1 MSVPEPPDG
10 VSPVRRLL
18 SISVGLV
25 YLVAPVL
32 GVMQGEVTGARAAWA
47 CVALV
52 AFAAAYAGIV
62 LSQRTFGRPG
72 RWTYPLLGFTTVLAV
87 VLPPIFGSGWLALPV
102 YMSVAFAMALP
113 KRAAVVA
120 VAAMGVTLV
129 ALGVVTDADPGTLI
143 MFVFQVATLAVLFT
157 NVRNTRLLVSRLRE
171 AQGEVARLAAGE
183 ERLRIARDLHDLLG
197 HSLSL
202 IAMKA
207 ELAGRLAEE
216 SPRAL
221 REIRDIEEVARQALV
236 EVREAVTGYRQR
248 GLAEAVDGARAALES
263 AGTDTLVR
271 LTGTPLPPAL
281 DGLLAWAVREGGT
294 NVLRHSG
301 ARHCEITVTY
311 DGVEATLEITDDG
324 RGHAGHA
331 ASGEAYGLGGAV
343 AEGKAYGLAGPVAE
357 REAYGLAGPVA
368 EGEAYRLG
376 GPAAEGEGNG
386 LAGLAERVAAAGG
399 TMTAGRVR
407 GGFRL
412 AVRVPVP
419 ADPGAP
425 AEPGT
430 QADPNEPN
438 AQADPNEPN
447 ALADPNAPAEP
458 GAAGGGAVTPV
469 TAVPDATGAERT

>member
-1 MSVPEPPDG
+1 MSVPEPPRDG
-10 VSPVRRLL
+10 LSPARRLL
-18 SISVGLV
+18 SVSVGLV

-32 GVMQGEVTGARAAWA
+32 GVLNGEITGARAVWA
-47 CVALV
+47 CVALAGFV
-52 AFAAAYAGIV
+52 AAYAGIV

-72 RWTYPLLGFTTVLAV
+72 RWTYPLLGFTTLLAV
-87 VLPPIFGSGWLALPV
+87 ALPPIFGGAWLALPV
-102 YMSVAFAMALP
+102 YMSVAYAMTLP
-113 KRAAVVA
+113 KRGAAVA
-120 VAAMGVTLV
+120 VAGMGVTIV
-129 ALGVVTDADPGTLI
+129 VLGGLMGTDPGTLLL
-143 MFVFQVATLAVLFT
+143 FVFQVATLGVLFT

-263 AGTDTLVR
+263 AGTDTVVR

-281 DGLLAWAVREGGT
+281 DGLLAWAVREGST

-301 ARHCEITVTY
+301 ARRCEIAVTY
-311 DGVEATLEITDDG
+311 DGAEATLEITDDG
-324 RGHAGHA
+324 RGHAGSG
-331 ASGEAYGLGGAV
+331 ASQ
-343 AEGKAYGLAGPVAE
+343 
-357 REAYGLAGPVA
+357 
-368 EGEAYRLG
+368 EAYRLTG
-376 GPAAEGEGNG
+376 PVGEGEGDGPAGPVGEGKGDGPVGSVGEGEGNG

-412 AVRVPVP
+412 VVRVPAPAGSGDPTEPAVPAESGAAAGEAVTAVRVVRGVP
-419 ADPGAP
+419 G
-425 AEPGT
+425 E
-430 QADPNEPN
+430 
-438 AQADPNEPN
+438 
-447 ALADPNAPAEP
+447 
-458 GAAGGGAVTPV
+458 
-469 TAVPDATGAERT
+469 TGAERT

>member
-1 MSVPEPPDG
+1 MSVPPEPPDG
-10 VSPVRRLL
+10 FSPVRRLL
-18 SISVGLV
+18 TVSVGLV
-25 YLVAPVL
+25 YLVTPVL
-32 GVMQGEVTGARAAWA
+32 GVMQGEVTGTRAVWA

-52 AFAAAYAGIV
+52 VFVAGYAGIV

-72 RWTYPLLGFTTVLAV
+72 RWTYPLLGFTTLLAV
-87 VLPPIFGSGWLALPV
+87 ALPPVFGTGWLALPV
-102 YMSVAFAMALP
+102 YMSVAYAMALP
-113 KRAAVVA
+113 KRAAVAA
-120 VAAMGVTLV
+120 VAAMGVTIIV
-129 ALGVVTDADPGTLI
+129 LGLVTDTDPVTLI
-143 MFVFQVATLAVLFT
+143 MFVFQVATLAVLFA
-157 NVRNTRLLVSRLRE
+157 NVRNIRLLVSRLRE

-263 AGTDTLVR
+263 AGTETTVR

-301 ARHCEITVTY
+301 ARRCDITVTY
-311 DGVEATLEITDDG
+311 DGAEATLEIIDDG
-324 RGHAGHA
+324 RGHAGA
-331 ASGEAYGLGGAV
+331 AYGPAGAGEAGERY
-343 AEGKAYGLAGPVAE
+343 GPV
-357 REAYGLAGPVA
+357 
-368 EGEAYRLG
+368 
-376 GPAAEGEGNG
+376 AEGEGNG

-399 TMTAGRVR
+399 AMTAGRVR

-412 AVRVPVP
+412 AVRVP
-419 ADPGAP
+419 
-425 AEPGT
+425 
-430 QADPNEPN
+430 
-438 AQADPNEPN
+438 
-447 ALADPNAPAEP
+447 
-458 GAAGGGAVTPV
+458 AGV
-469 TAVPDATGAERT
+469 TAVTGVPGETGAERT